1 MDGEKK
7 RHTWVSSCHTW
18 SSKDFSSYLP
28 EYAVKWHGGSSQAV
42 EFWKDHVAPIC
53 FPRMVLY
60 HLVSSKYS
68 SKHGDLADTYRYYVT
83 MYIYVSIP
91 SFCNTSQWFPSPQSF
106 LCFLFSIISHPPIG
120 RFNTRFGTTEL
131 QGDAAKHGGPQQSCY
146 LNETAG
152 QQILVNLR
160 HLKQKIQ

>member
-1 MDGEKK
+1 MDGEK
-7 RHTWVSSCHTW
+7 RGIPGCH
-18 SSKDFSSYLP
+18 LAIL
-28 EYAVKWHGGSSQAV
+28 EAVKTFLPIYTNMLSNDMGALPKPSNSERITLLQWFLQEWSGIILYLQNIPANMAIWH
-42 EFWKDHVAPIC
+42 
-53 FPRMVLY
+53 
-60 HLVSSKYS
+60 SKQILCY
-68 SKHGDLADTYRYYVT
+68 
-83 MYIYVSIP
+83 YVSIP

-152 QQILVNLR
+152 QQILVDLT